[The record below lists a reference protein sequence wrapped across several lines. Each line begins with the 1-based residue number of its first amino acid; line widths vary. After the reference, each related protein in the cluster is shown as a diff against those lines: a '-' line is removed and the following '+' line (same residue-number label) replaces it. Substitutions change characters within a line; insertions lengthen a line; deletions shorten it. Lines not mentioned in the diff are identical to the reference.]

1 MTRSRTRSPL
11 RVKLLAL
18 LGPALLLMPPQAHA
32 QDAGTAP
39 TDESHAQP
47 APGTS
52 PQDRAA
58 IEAEIDSL
66 RRDFNTRVQALER
79 RLGEL
84 PPNSAA
90 PGTEAAQGAPSVPA
104 GQPDGAETAAVEP
117 PAKGGLGG
125 YLEHKEQIGRFDRDV
140 GWVLVDEP
148 YARLNLGLMT
158 YARYLNQKGLQDH
171 YTDSFGRVIPIDI
184 RNEVQLYK
192 VSLQFKG
199 WLFDPKFQFL
209 IFAWTNNAN
218 QGEPA
223 QTVIAGFLRY
233 KVADWLS
240 VSAGIMPLPTTRST
254 NYSFPKWL
262 RHDNRVMAD
271 EFFRGSY
278 TSGIDVLGRIARRL
292 EYRVMIGNNLST
304 LGVSSKQLD
313 AKFDTVAASLWWMP
327 TTGEYGAAN
336 GFGDYDYHRKLA
348 TLLAVYFTHSTE
360 TAQGQPSADSFENSQ
375 IRLTDGTLL
384 FSPDPFGT
392 GGKVEQA
399 RFQMASVDVGLKYK
413 GFSLEGQWY
422 WRRVDQL
429 KTLGFVPISELRDD
443 GYALQV
449 SAMPVKDLLQV
460 YATASKIWGANGDP
474 TEYALGVNVY
484 PFRRREM
491 HVNLEGIRLNHSPVG
506 GYHIPIPVGGNGWV
520 FLTDWVLMF

>member
-1 MTRSRTRSPL
+1 MSTTRSPF
-11 RVKLLAL
+11 RARLLAL
-18 LGPALLLMPPQAHA
+18 LGTAMLLTSLQAHA
-32 QDAGTAP
+32 QDAGTLPIDDPHAQQPPAP
-39 TDESHAQP
+39 TA
-47 APGTS
+47 
-52 PQDRAA
+52 QDRAA
-58 IEAEIDSL
+58 IQAQIDSL
-66 RRDFNTRVQALER
+66 KREFDARIQALEQ
-79 RLGEL
+79 RLGEA
-84 PPNSAA
+84 PPGTAAAAGREVAPGAA
-90 PGTEAAQGAPSVPA
+90 PAPEGRAVEAQ
-104 GQPDGAETAAVEP
+104 TAAADLP
-117 PAKGGLGG
+117 RKGGFAG
-125 YLEHKEQIGRFDRDV
+125 YMERKEQIGRFDPDI

-148 YARLNLGLMT
+148 FARLNLGLMT
-158 YARYLNQKGLQDH
+158 YARYLNQTSLHDH
-171 YTDSFGRVIPIDI
+171 YTDSFGRVLPIDV
-184 RNEVQLYK
+184 RNEAQLYK

-199 WLFDPKFQFL
+199 WLFDPRFQFL

-218 QGEPA
+218 QGEGA

-233 KVADWLS
+233 KVANWLQ

-271 EFFRGSY
+271 EFYRGSY
-278 TSGIDVLGRIARRL
+278 TSGIDAFGRIAKGL

-313 AKFDTVAASLWWMP
+313 SKFDTVAASVWWMP
-327 TTGEYGAAN
+327 TTGEYGLAN
-336 GFGDYDYHRKLA
+336 GFGDYDYHKKLA

-360 TAQGQPSADSFENSQ
+360 TAQGQPSQDSFENSQ

-399 RFQMASVDVGLKYK
+399 RYQMASIDIGAKYK

-429 KTLGFVPISELRDD
+429 KTLGFVPISRLSDN
-443 GYALQV
+443 GYALQA

-460 YATASKIWGANGDP
+460 YATASRIWGANGSP
-474 TEYALGVNVY
+474 TEYSFGLNVY
-484 PFRRREM
+484 PFKRREM
-491 HVNLEGIRLNHSPVG
+491 HVNFEAIRLNHSPVG

-520 FLTDWVLMF
+520 FLTDWVIMF